1 MATSESS
8 ELENF
13 REYLGLLGRMQL
25 NENLKGKVDVSGVV
39 QLTFL
44 EALES
49 KWDLLPEKQ
58 QLPWLRKIFANNLLD
73 EIRKFRAQA
82 RDIRRE
88 QSLVPAI
95 EQSATGIHQF
105 LKSDE
110 SSPSQKA
117 MRVEDQLRVA
127 KALACLS
134 EPQREAI
141 EMHHL
146 KGMNL
151 ADISEHMGKDKGAV
165 ASLIYRGTKKL
176 RTLLTQD
183 KASEYE

>member
-1 MATSESS
+1 MTSESS
-8 ELENF
+8 ELETY
-13 REYLGLLGRMQL
+13 REYLALLGRMQL

-44 EALES
+44 EAVKS
-49 KWDLLPEKQ
+49 GWDLLSEEQ
-58 QLPWLRKIFANNLLD
+58 QLPWLRKVFANNLLD
-73 EIRKFRAQA
+73 EIRKFRSQA
-82 RDIRRE
+82 RDARRE

-95 EQSATGIHQF
+95 EQSATGIHKF
-105 LKSDE
+105 LKSNE

-151 ADISEHMGKDKGAV
+151 ADIGEQMGKDKGAV

-176 RTLLTQD
+176 RTLLSQD
-183 KASEYE
+183 GASGHE